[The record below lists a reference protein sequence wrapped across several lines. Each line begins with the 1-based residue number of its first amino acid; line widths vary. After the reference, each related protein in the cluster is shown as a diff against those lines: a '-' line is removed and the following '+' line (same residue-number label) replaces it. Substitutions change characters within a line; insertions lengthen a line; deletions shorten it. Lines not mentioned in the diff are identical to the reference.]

1 MPFFANRLCPPC
13 LAFNMWVEGEF
24 GRTTLRLSGVPNTRA
39 RRCNKDAT
47 LSITL
52 IIWLAQMGVDS
63 PLRIEEYAIIGDCT
77 TAALVGLNGSIDWLC
92 WPRFDTAA
100 CFAALLGTADHGRW
114 LIGPSSTSTHTHRA
128 YLKDTLVLET
138 VFSTA
143 EGSFALIDFMVVNA
157 KSSTLIRIVE
167 GRQGWV
173 PIKMSLTLRFDYGS
187 SVPWVS
193 KLSDSTGNVAIA
205 GPNLTVLRTT
215 VPLQGEDLST
225 TSSFAVSEGE
235 RVAFAL
241 TYGLSHKAPPEAVDS
256 NAALQATVTFWQT
269 WAARCTY
276 RGEHREAVLR
286 SLLTLKAMTFVETG
300 AIVAAPTTSLP
311 EQLGGSRNWD
321 YRYCWIRD
329 ATLTLTALM
338 GGGYYDEAAAWRD
351 WLHRA
356 LAGTPQDL
364 QIMYGI
370 FGERRLAEWEVPWLP
385 GYQGAAPV
393 RIGNAAS
400 GQLQLDVYGEMMD
413 ALHLARE
420 GGLNSSMPDWQVQC
434 QALLHLEKIWMEPD
448 DGIWEV
454 RGGRQQFTHSK
465 VMAWVAFDR
474 SIKDAEKYGLDA
486 PLEHWHKLRDLIH
499 ETILEQGFHPTKQS
513 FTQSF
518 GGEELDASS
527 LLLPQVGFLP
537 IDDPRIAA
545 TVSAIERELLVN
557 GFVMRYRS
565 ESGTDGLPPGEG
577 VFIPCSFWLVDIYQ
591 RQGRDSDARRLL
603 ARLLALRN
611 DVGLLSEEYDCNAR
625 RLVGNFPQA
634 FSHLSL
640 VQTVLGAHTQ
650 MPLRDQITQDQ

>member
-1 MPFFANRLCPPC
+1 M
-13 LAFNMWVEGEF
+13 
-24 GRTTLRLSGVPNTRA
+24 
-39 RRCNKDAT
+39 
-47 LSITL
+47 
-52 IIWLAQMGVDS
+52 
-63 PLRIEEYAIIGDCT
+63 
-77 TAALVGLNGSIDWLC
+77 
-92 WPRFDTAA
+92 
-100 CFAALLGTADHGRW
+100 
-114 LIGPSSTSTHTHRA
+114 
-128 YLKDTLVLET
+128 ET

-143 EGSFALIDFMVVNA
+143 EGSFALIDFMAINA
-157 KSSTLIRIVE
+157 QSSTLIRIVE
-167 GRQGWV
+167 GRQGRV
-173 PIKMSLTLRFDYGS
+173 PVKMNLTLRFDYGS
-187 SVPWVS
+187 SIPWVS
-193 KLSDSTGNVAIA
+193 KLSDSTGNIAIA

-215 VPLQGEDLST
+215 APLQGEDLST
-225 TSSFAVSEGE
+225 TSHFEVGEGE
-235 RVAFAL
+235 RVAFTL
-241 TYGLSHKAPPEAVDS
+241 SYDLSHKAAPAVVDS
-256 NAALQATVTFWQT
+256 DAALESTVSFWRA

-276 RGEHREAVLR
+276 RGDRREAVLR
-286 SLLTLKAMTFVETG
+286 SLLTLKAMTFTETG

-311 EQLGGSRNWD
+311 ERLGGSRNWD

-420 GGLNSSMPDWQVQC
+420 GDLSSSTPDWQVQC
-434 QALLHLEKIWMEPD
+434 QALLHLEKIWMQPD
-448 DGIWEV
+448 DGIWEI
-454 RGGRQQFTHSK
+454 RGIRQQFTHSK

-486 PLEHWHKLRDLIH
+486 PLEHWHMLRDLIH
-499 ETILEQGFHPTKQS
+499 ETILEQGFHPKKQS

-518 GGEELDASS
+518 GGEELDASL

-537 IDDPRIAA
+537 IDDPRISG
-545 TVSAIERELLVN
+545 TIRAIERELLVD
-557 GFVMRYRS
+557 GFVLRYRT
-565 ESGTDGLPPGEG
+565 ERGADGLPPGEG
-577 VFIPCSFWLVDIYQ
+577 VFIPCSFWLVDAYQ
-591 RQGRDSDARRLL
+591 RQGRHADADRLL
-603 ARLLALRN
+603 DRLLALRN
-611 DVGLLSEEYDCNAR
+611 DVGLLSEEYDCAKR

-640 VQTVLGAHTQ
+640 VQTVLGAYE
-650 MPLRDQITQDQ
+650 PNSLREQIMQKK

>member
-1 MPFFANRLCPPC
+1 M
-13 LAFNMWVEGEF
+13 
-24 GRTTLRLSGVPNTRA
+24 
-39 RRCNKDAT
+39 
-47 LSITL
+47 
-52 IIWLAQMGVDS
+52 
-63 PLRIEEYAIIGDCT
+63 EEYAIIGDCSA
-77 TAALVGLNGSIDWLC
+77 AALVGLNGSIDWLC
-92 WPRFDTAA
+92 WPRFDSPA
-100 CFAALLGTADHGRW
+100 CFAALLGAADHGRW
-114 LIGPSSTSTHTHRA
+114 AIGPASINTHSRRA
-128 YLKDTLVLET
+128 YLENTLVLET
-138 VFSTA
+138 VFSTP
-143 EGSFALIDFMVVNA
+143 EGSFALIDFMAVNA

-167 GRQGWV
+167 GRQGRV
-173 PIKMSLTLRFDYGS
+173 PVEMNLTLRFDYGC

-193 KLSDSTGNVAIA
+193 KLADSTGNVAIA

-215 VPLQGEDLST
+215 APLQGEDLST
-225 TSSFAVSEGE
+225 TSSFAVDEGE
-235 RVAFAL
+235 RVAF
-241 TYGLSHKAPPEAVDS
+241 TMSYGLSHKAPPDAVDS
-256 NAALQATVTFWQT
+256 NAELEATVAFWQT

-276 RGEHREAVLR
+276 RGDHHETVLR

-338 GGGYYDEAAAWRD
+338 GCGYYDEAAAWRD

-393 RIGNAAS
+393 RVGNAAS
-400 GQLQLDVYGEMMD
+400 DQLQLDVYGEMMD

-434 QALLHLEKIWMEPD
+434 QALLHLENIWMQPD

-486 PLEHWHKLRDLIH
+486 PLERWRKLRDLIH
-499 ETILEQGFHPTKQS
+499 KTILEQGFHPKKQS

-518 GGEELDASS
+518 GGAELDASL

-537 IDDPRIAA
+537 IEDHRIAG

-565 ESGTDGLPPGEG
+565 ESGADGLPPGEG
-577 VFIPCSFWLVDIYQ
+577 VFIPCSFWLVDVYQ
-591 RQGRDSDARRLL
+591 RQGRHSDARRLL
-603 ARLLALRN
+603 DRLLALRN
-611 DVGLLSEEYDCNAR
+611 DVGLLSEEYDCDAR

-650 MPLRDQITQDQ
+650 IPLRDQI